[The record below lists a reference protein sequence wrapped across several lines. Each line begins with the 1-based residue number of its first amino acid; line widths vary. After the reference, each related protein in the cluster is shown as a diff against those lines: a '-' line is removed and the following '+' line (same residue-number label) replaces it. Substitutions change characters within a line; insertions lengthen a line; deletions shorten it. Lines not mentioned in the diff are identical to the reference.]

1 MECNWAFKGL
11 MLSPFAS
18 EVSTATIS
26 HLKTWEKPNSRTSDL
41 STTSQPMGNTPK
53 NI

>member
-1 MECNWAFKGL
+1 
-11 MLSPFAS
+11 MLNSLAS

-26 HLKTWEKPNSRTSDL
+26 HLKTGGKPNPRTSDI
-41 STTSQPMGNTPK
+41 STTSQPMGNIPQ